1 MQEATT
7 DLRECKNKIKKGD
20 LVLLVNESFAPASPD
35 FKRREPNV
43 VLSEFREFVSGC
55 NAYAGYFIGANIY
68 FIKKSVNLTPDIT
81 AILCT
86 EPPHQSGADY
96 VFVRADRI
104 YIGKEAVNY
113 GIKNDPLVAKL
124 LNLSS

>member
-1 MQEATT
+1 MHEATT
-7 DLRECKNKIKKGD
+7 DLRECKDKIKKGD
-20 LVLLVNESFAPASPD
+20 LVLLVNESFTASPD
-35 FKRREPNV
+35 VKRQEPSII
-43 VLSEFREFVSGC
+43 LSEFKEFISGC
-55 NAYAGYFIGANIY
+55 NRYAGYFRGANIY
-68 FIKKSVNLTPDIT
+68 FIKKSINLTPDIT

-86 EPPHQSGADY
+86 EAPHRSGADY
-96 VFVRADRI
+96 ISVRANRI